1 MLELAIGALVVSLI
15 AGALGF
21 TGVARAASGVAKI
34 LFGLFLVLALLF
46 FLLVWLGVSILG
58 G

>member
-21 TGVARAASGVAKI
+21 TGIARAASGVAKI
-34 LFGLFLVLALLF
+34 VFGLFLVLALLF
-46 FLLVWLGVSILG
+46 FLLIWLGVSILG